1 MAWEIQELDWSRL
14 QPPDKPK
21 GSWFWALAIA
31 VGLVLMWV
39 GIANAHSADRPELND
54 WLMAQRNQIDGV
66 CCDGNDVVQLSD
78 NQWRIQ
84 GDHYEV
90 NWRGTWE
97 EIPNDR
103 LTKDAGNKLPTAL
116 LWVYRQHVQCFKPAF
131 LW

>member
-54 WLMAQRNQIDGV
+54 WLMASGIKSTV
-66 CCDGNDVVQLSD
+66 YAATAMMSCSS
-78 NQWRIQ
+78 
-84 GDHYEV
+84 
-90 NWRGTWE
+90 
-97 EIPNDR
+97 
-103 LTKDAGNKLPTAL
+103 PTTSG
-116 LWVYRQHVQCFKPAF
+116 AF
-131 LW
+131 RATTTR